1 MAASLSGDIIPKAG
15 PSPIYPN
22 DALEAVASLPVLQS
36 ACQERGQ
43 WGEPS
48 QAMFETPTQATQMS
62 TTWD

>member
-36 ACQERGQ
+36 ACQERG
-43 WGEPS
+43 S